1 VKFLRRLRWQLTIS
15 HLLAIAFTLMSMI
28 AALVFIVGAVI
39 DSQNTVSRQPA
50 SDARNVAGVISGL
63 VQAHANASD
72 LDPVLRGIADG
83 NLRMTIG
90 IGQPSRGG
98 VPFQL
103 GLTDV
108 AYIVLLDP
116 GGAVLA
122 SSDPSGV
129 AFSPPERGEWTAL
142 LGTTEASGATT
153 IRTSSSGPA
162 AFGAAPIT
170 DGSGTRIA
178 TVVLAVTTLPPPPS
192 GGLDFFRGLAV
203 FGVTSVVVLLVAS
216 VFALVSATVVAVLL
230 ARPLVRRLERLGAAA
245 ERLAHGDLSQRVEAG
260 PDDEIGQLAQRFN
273 RMAADLEQTLGEL
286 RAERDRV
293 SGLLDDR
300 RQLVASA
307 SHELR
312 TPVATVRGYLE
323 SALARTDQVSPA
335 LRADLETMERELGR
349 LQQLIE
355 DLFAL
360 SQAEVGKL
368 SLRMEP
374 IDVGPLVGRLVETAA
389 PLAWRQRRVQLISE
403 ISADVPRARA
413 DQHRLEQIVSN
424 LLGNAIR
431 HTPPGGLVATNVSA
445 DDGTVRL
452 EVRDTGEG
460 IRAEDVPHVWERFF
474 RGRSEHG
481 EGGAGL
487 GLALVK
493 ELTEAMDGTVEVSST
508 PGEGSTFTVRL
519 PAFRASNGMES
530 M

>member
-1 VKFLRRLRWQLTIS
+1 MRFFRRLRWQLTLS

-28 AALVFIVGAVI
+28 AALVLIIGAVVG
-39 DSQNTVSRQPA
+39 SQNTESRQPA

-63 VQAHANASD
+63 VQAHADASE
-72 LDPVLRGIADG
+72 LNPVLRGMADG
-83 NLRMTIG
+83 NLRMTVG
-90 IGQPSRGG
+90 FGQPIRGG
-98 VPFQL
+98 VPFQF
-103 GLTDV
+103 GLTNV

-116 GGAVLA
+116 NGAVLA
-122 SSDPSGV
+122 SSDASGIS
-129 AFSPPERGEWTAL
+129 FSPPERGEWTAQ
-142 LGTTEASGATT
+142 LGATDANGTTT
-153 IRTSSSGPA
+153 IRTSDSGPA

-170 DGSGTRIA
+170 DDSGQRLA
-178 TVVLAVTTLPPPPS
+178 TVILALTTLPPPS
-192 GGLDFFRGLAV
+192 EGLDFLRGLAV
-203 FGVTSVVVLLVAS
+203 FGFASVVVLLGAS
-216 VFALVSATVVAVLL
+216 VFALVSATAVAVLL

-260 PDDEIGQLAQRFN
+260 PDDEIGQLARRFN

-323 SALARTDQVSPA
+323 SALARPDQVSPA
-335 LRADLETMERELGR
+335 LHGDLETMERELSR

-374 IDVGPLVGRLVETAA
+374 IDVGPLVARLVETAA
-389 PLAWRQRRVQLISE
+389 PLAWRQRRVQLLADV
-403 ISADVPRARA
+403 SADVPPARV
-413 DQHRLEQIVSN
+413 DRQRLEQIVSN

-431 HTPPGGLVATNVSA
+431 HTPPGGLVATHVSA
-445 DDGTVRL
+445 DDGMVRL

-460 IRAEDVPHVWERFF
+460 IRAEDLPHVWERFF
-474 RGRSEHG
+474 RGHSEHG

-487 GLALVK
+487 GLALVR
-493 ELTEAMDGTVEVSST
+493 ELAEAMGGTVEVSST
-508 PGEGSTFTVRL
+508 PGEGSTFAVRL
-519 PAFRASNGMES
+519 SAE
-530 M
+530 